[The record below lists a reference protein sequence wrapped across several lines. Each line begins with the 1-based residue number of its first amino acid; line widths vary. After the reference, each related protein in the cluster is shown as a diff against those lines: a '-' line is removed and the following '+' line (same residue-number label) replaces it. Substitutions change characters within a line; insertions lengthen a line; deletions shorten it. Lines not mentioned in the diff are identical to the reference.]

1 MIDSDQKPA
10 PIAALLFYRNPKT
23 GYLMLRLALC
33 EALIS
38 LTLLTP
44 VLSPVLAASPAQR
57 GKIYASTHCARCHA
71 IGRTGS
77 SPFEPAPP
85 FRTLHLRYPVES
97 LGEALA
103 EGINTGHPA
112 MPEFVLDPDQIHDLL
127 SYLKTLE

>member
-1 MIDSDQKPA
+1 MQIKSGPDCS
-10 PIAALLFYRNPKT
+10 PIVLPKIPRA

-33 EALIS
+33 GALIS
-38 LTLLTP
+38 LTLL
-44 VLSPVLAASPAQR
+44 SPVSAASPAQR

-71 IGRTGS
+71 IGPTGA
-77 SPFEPAPP
+77 SPFAPAPP

-112 MPEFVLDPDQIHDLL
+112 MPEFVLNPDQIHDLL

>member
-1 MIDSDQKPA
+1 MG
-10 PIAALLFYRNPKT
+10 
-23 GYLMLRLALC
+23 GYLMLRSALHGV
-33 EALIS
+33 LIS

-44 VLSPVLAASPAQR
+44 VWASPAER
-57 GKIYASTHCARCHA
+57 GQVYASTHCGRCHA
-71 IGRTGS
+71 IGRRDR

-85 FRTLHLRYPVES
+85 FRTLHLRYPVET